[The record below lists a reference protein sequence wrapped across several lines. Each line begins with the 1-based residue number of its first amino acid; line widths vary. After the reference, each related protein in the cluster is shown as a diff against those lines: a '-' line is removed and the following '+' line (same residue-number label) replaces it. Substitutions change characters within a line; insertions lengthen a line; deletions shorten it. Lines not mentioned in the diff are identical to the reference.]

1 MRRKLLLI
9 VALWAVTV
17 LLMAVQKPIFLAY
30 YATEAAQ
37 ASVGEWWLVVWHGLK
52 LDMTV
57 AGYITVLP
65 ILMLLL
71 SVWVTIPERVGRALL
86 RGYLMVIAILC
97 GILFGVDLGLY
108 EYWGFR
114 LDSTLL
120 IYLADP
126 KEAMA
131 SVDLWSGIRQTL
143 FMAGYAVLLYAAYRP
158 IVKFFDGR
166 RVGRWL
172 PAAGWTVVMLLV
184 AGLDFLAIR
193 GGVGT
198 SVANVSK
205 VCFSPNLF
213 LNHAATNP
221 IFSFLS
227 TIGKQENYAEVYPFY
242 TAEELAANF
251 EEVRGNRPTTAPRE
265 ELLTT
270 ERPNVLLIVLE
281 SFGRTIYDADEAG
294 QPIMPRLR
302 QLAGEGVWFENFY
315 ANSFR
320 TDRGQMAILSGFP
333 AQTKISLMKLT
344 PKCLALPSVARSLGR
359 EGYRTQFVY
368 GGDLNFTNQ
377 ASYMYAT
384 GWQELV
390 WQKDMSFDAPTSK
403 WGYDDRVVGEWLT
416 DYVIR
421 LSASD
426 EPFLVGWLT
435 LSSHEPFEVGDFA
448 RFDDPRTNAYAF
460 TDDCVGQVIEQLRES
475 PAWEKLL
482 VILVADHGTP
492 AFRRGSYTPTEV
504 QRIPMLWVGGA
515 VKEPRVIEA
524 YGSQIDL
531 AATLLGQMGVS
542 HEDFAYSKDLL
553 QADTPKF
560 AYYTYNEGFGI
571 VEATGESRWD
581 AASDRTSD
589 GADERQLRMGRT
601 LLQQTYEDIERR

>member
-1 MRRKLLLI
+1 MKRKFLLI
-9 VALWAVTV
+9 AAIWAVTV
-17 LLMAVQKPIFLAY
+17 VAMAVQKPVFLAY
-30 YATEAAQ
+30 YAAEAAK
-37 ASVGEWWLVVWHGLK
+37 ASVGEWLAVVWHGLK

-65 ILMLLL
+65 ILLVMVNL
-71 SVWVTIPERVGRALL
+71 WVAIPERVGRALL
-86 RGYLMVIAILC
+86 RGYLLVIAILC

-108 EYWGFR
+108 AYWGFR

-131 SVDLWSGIRQTL
+131 SVDLWTGIRQSL
-143 FMAGYAVLLYAAYRP
+143 FMAAYAALLYALYRP
-158 IVKFFDGR
+158 LVRLFDGER
-166 RVGRWL
+166 IARW
-172 PAAGWTVVMLLV
+172 PRAAACTVLMLVV

-227 TIGKQENYAEVYPFY
+227 TIGKQENYAAVYPFY

-251 EEVRGNRPTTAPRE
+251 EEMRGNRPTTQPSDS
-265 ELLTT
+265 LLRI

-294 QPIMPRLR
+294 EPIMPCLR
-302 QLAGEGVWFENFY
+302 RMAAEGVWFENFY

-344 PKCLALPSVARSLGR
+344 PKCRALPSIARSLGR
-359 EGYRTQFVY
+359 EGYRTQFIY

-384 GWQELV
+384 GWQELL
-390 WQKDMSFDAPTSK
+390 WQKDMHLDAPTSK
-403 WGYDDRVVGEWLT
+403 WGYDDRVVGELVAEE
-416 DYVIR
+416 VIR
-421 LSASD
+421 RS
-426 EPFLVGWLT
+426 EEGTPFLTGWLT
-435 LSSHEPFEVGDFA
+435 LSSHEPFEVGDFR

-460 TDDCVGQVIEQLRES
+460 TDDCVGALIERLRS
-475 PAWEKLL
+475 TPAWEKLL
-482 VILVADHGTP
+482 VVLVADHGTP
-492 AFRRGSYTPTEV
+492 AFRRGSYTQSEV
-504 QRIPMLWVGGA
+504 QHIPMVWLGGA
-515 VKEPRVIEA
+515 VKEPREVEA

-531 AATLLGQMGVS
+531 AATLLGQLRIA
-542 HEDFAYSKDLL
+542 HDDFDYSKDLL
-553 QADTPKF
+553 HPEQPKF
-560 AYYTYNEGFGI
+560 AYYTYNEGFCI
-571 VEATGESRWD
+571 LDERGESSWD
-581 AASDRTSD
+581 APSDRTSER
-589 GADERQLRMGRT
+589 ADEHQLQMGRA